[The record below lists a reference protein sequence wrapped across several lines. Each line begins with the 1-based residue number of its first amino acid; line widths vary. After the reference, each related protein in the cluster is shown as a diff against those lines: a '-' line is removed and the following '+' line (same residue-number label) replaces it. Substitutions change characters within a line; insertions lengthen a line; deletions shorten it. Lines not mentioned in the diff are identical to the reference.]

1 MLFNYFILY
10 MVNREI
16 NSGLALNQ
24 TEKKTKRIKP
34 ELTNKSPFSDDLTL
48 HAPIILLNLT
58 LNYFFSV

>member
-1 MLFNYFILY
+1 